1 MLVQAAKDAVAN
13 TEQEEDMLPWNKGGP
28 KNAVAQMRAEMEF
41 QAEILKR
48 EKELQ
53 EARKRLFRLRNE
65 NYGKNVKNWDPL
77 LFSVISFRIVVTA
90 SFSMST

>member
-13 TEQEEDMLPWNKGGP
+13 TEPEEDALPWNKGGP

-48 EKELQ
+48 EKEL
-53 EARKRLFRLRNE
+53 EAARARLFRLRNE
-65 NYGKNVKNWDPL
+65 NYGKNVKN
-77 LFSVISFRIVVTA
+77 
-90 SFSMST
+90 